1 MENNIFLEGNNSAII
16 KILLIFYLLIGNSA
30 LQPLL
35 SKQWNTMIKDNRLI
49 QHLIGFITML
59 TLVTLMG
66 EGKMDNL
73 TIFAYSM
80 IGYLWFLFS
89 TKLDIH
95 WNVMVMILLIVAYLY
110 ENSLLIK
117 ENESK
122 LDKVLN
128 EEEKMNI
135 HKKNWSHRNYLLVG
149 ILGVTLL
156 GVFLYSQKKEVQYG
170 GGYSMLNFLLY

>member
-1 MENNIFLEGNNSAII
+1 MENNSLFEGNNSAII

-30 LQPLL
+30 LHPLL
-35 SKQWNTMIKDNRLI
+35 SKQWNKMLENNRLI
-49 QHLIGFITML
+49 QHLIGFITMI

-66 EGKMDNL
+66 EGKMDNFTIL
-73 TIFAYSM
+73 TYSA
-80 IGYLWFLFS
+80 IGYLWFIFS

-95 WNVMVMILLIVAYLY
+95 WNVIVMILLVIAYLY

-122 LDKVLN
+122 SDKVLN
-128 EEEKMNI
+128 DEEKNFI
-135 HKKNWSHRNYLLVG
+135 KQKNCSRRTYILLG

-156 GVFLYSQKKEVQYG
+156 GVFLYSHKKEVQYG